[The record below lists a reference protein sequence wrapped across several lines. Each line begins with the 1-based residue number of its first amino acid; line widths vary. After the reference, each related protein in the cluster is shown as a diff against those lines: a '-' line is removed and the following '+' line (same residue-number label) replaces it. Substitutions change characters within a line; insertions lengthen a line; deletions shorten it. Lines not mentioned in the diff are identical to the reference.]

1 MQSPWNTLILQFY
14 STLITL
20 HIGIIR
26 VRTDLY
32 LGTALNELDRDLES
46 LEYFDKALE
55 IVNSNPILDRES
67 KFAYL
72 RNKGKHYVL
81 E

>member
-1 MQSPWNTLILQFY
+1 MQNPWNTLKWQFY
-14 STLITL
+14 STLIIL

-32 LGTALNELDRDLES
+32 LGTALNSLDRDFES
-46 LEYFDKALE
+46 IEYFDKALE
-55 IVNSNPILDRES
+55 IVNSKPLLDRES